1 MLSLEEAAK
10 FHGHLGPFLTIG
22 YLAGKIATETL
33 KPKGID
39 DLRAIIKVPLRTPFS
54 CIIDGVQ
61 CSSMCTTGKLNIE
74 VEDSKGMTITFEN
87 RGGGRIELQVKE
99 DVVQKCLTL
108 NMEEAVRWL
117 LSLKPEDVFEVSLQL
132 S

>member
-22 YLAGKIATETL
+22 YMAGKMATEVL

-39 DLRAIIKVPLRTPFS
+39 DLKAIVRVPLKTPFS

-61 CSSMCTTGKLNIE
+61 CSSKCTTGKLNIK
-74 VEDSKGMTITFEN
+74 VEDSQSMTITFEN
-87 RGGGRIELQVKE
+87 KGGSRMELQVKE
-99 DVVQKCLTL
+99 DVAQKCLTL

-117 LSLKPEDVFEVSLQL
+117 LSLKPEDIFEVSLQL

>member
-1 MLSLEEAAK
+1 MLSLEEAAT

-22 YLAGKIATETL
+22 YLAGKMATEL
-33 KPKGID
+33 LRPENIHD
-39 DLRAIIKVPLRTPFS
+39 MRAIVNVPLKTPFS

-61 CSSMCTTGKLNIE
+61 CSSRCTLGKLNIE
-74 VEDSKGMTITFEN
+74 VKNSEKITITFET

-99 DVVQKCLTL
+99 DVVERCLKL
-108 NMEEAVRWL
+108 EMEEAVKWL
-117 LSLKPEDVFEVSLQL
+117 LDRKQEEIFKIRSQL